1 LPRWWVFTLYA
12 TIVWSIAYCEPR
24 AGRRNHHQ
32 RPPGVMPSWENR
44 FDPMTIKS
52 LAVHP

>member
-1 LPRWWVFTLYA
+1 LPRWWVFTLDA
-12 TIVWSIAYCEPR
+12 IVWSIAYCEAR
-24 AGRRNHHQ
+24 AGRRHRHQ

-44 FDPMTIKS
+44 FDPVTIKS